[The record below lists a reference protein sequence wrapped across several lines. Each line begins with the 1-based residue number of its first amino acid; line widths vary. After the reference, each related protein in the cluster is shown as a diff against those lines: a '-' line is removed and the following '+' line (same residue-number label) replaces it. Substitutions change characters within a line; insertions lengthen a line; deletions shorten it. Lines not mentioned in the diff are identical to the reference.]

1 MSKEEKELQSV
12 TDLVAFQV
20 MTKIFL
26 QQQKQEEVTE
36 ELEASHHSDSFE
48 EAVAE
53 HHSDSD
59 LPSNRWG
66 LTVPLA
72 WKLARIWNQ
81 YRRRIGF

>member
-1 MSKEEKELQSV
+1 MTKEEKELQSV
-12 TDLVAFQV
+12 TNLVAFQV

-26 QQQKQEEVTE
+26 QQETQQEEVE
-36 ELEASHHSDSFE
+36 DLDASHQSDSFE
-48 EAVAE
+48 EAVAG

-72 WKLARIWNQ
+72 WKLSRLWER
-81 YRRRIGF
+81 YRRLLDF